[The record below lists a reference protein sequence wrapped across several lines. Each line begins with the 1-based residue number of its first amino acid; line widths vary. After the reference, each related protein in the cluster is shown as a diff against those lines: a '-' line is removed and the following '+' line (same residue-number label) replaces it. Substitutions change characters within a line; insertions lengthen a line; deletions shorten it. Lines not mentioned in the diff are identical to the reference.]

1 MEFLNGYLEIERIR
15 FRDRLT
21 TLVDVDPSVLDV
33 RVPNLI
39 LQPIVEENS
48 LGIRTFSLSSNTDSA
63 LT

>member
-21 TLVDVDPSVLDV
+21 TLVDVDPSELDV

-39 LQPIVEENS
+39 LQPIVEEHS
-48 LGIRTFSLSSNTDSA
+48 LGIRTFSLSS
-63 LT
+63 